1 MTAAW
6 IRLLNKSACSAN
18 CLIRQVLDFAAQ
30 RAAERRSAP
39 PTVYLARG
47 EDGLET
53 GRSGS
58 IHTEV
63 ISMIGAKSVGD
74 DLEGSGGL
82 AKVSL
87 ERVLQWQP
95 EWIVTQ
101 DAKFARQVA
110 ANPLWRGVEAVKN

>member
-1 MTAAW
+1 
-6 IRLLNKSACSAN
+6 
-18 CLIRQVLDFAAQ
+18 
-30 RAAERRSAP
+30 
-39 PTVYLARG
+39 
-47 EDGLET
+47 
-53 GRSGS
+53 
-58 IHTEV
+58 
-63 ISMIGAKSVGD
+63 MIGAKSVGD

-110 ANPLWRGVEAVKN
+110 ANPL